1 MSATYQDLEFTT
13 FPDAIQNFTTM
24 QDVTASDGALIKQ
37 YQEAMENGDLET
49 AQKIYQQI
57 PDANTKIINS
67 IKINTIQDTAMALE
81 RFFKNDLTNYV
92 SQKQEEWLNIVN
104 QFTLIGNYNNQSS
117 YLKHNLVYYP
127 DESSNVVYMAITD
140 VPSGISPLNPSHWRQ
155 LTIQGEKGDKGDGIS
170 YVGEWQSTV
179 SYEENVL
186 VTYKNGLYLS
196 LQSPNIGNIPFSS
209 LTYWQLIGDVTPAVY
224 PIVPINTPPSDLG
237 EGDIWFGIV
246 E

>member
-57 PDANTKIINS
+57 PDANAKIINS

-140 VPSGISPLNPSHWRQ
+140 VPSGISPLNPSYWRQ

-186 VTYKNGLYLS
+186 VTYKNRLYLS
-196 LQSPNIGNIPFSS
+196 LQSPNIGNIPSNS
-209 LTYWQLIGDVTPAVY
+209 LIYWQLIGDLTPAVY